1 MEMNRSLFGRQ
12 LPVAAGLA
20 ATIVALLSSSGARGE
35 AVPNEKPPAT
45 GNVYAK
51 WQNRPFQET
60 ARFPIAVWLQAP
72 RNAPKYQA
80 LGINLFVAL
89 WEGPA
94 AEQIAELKRHRM
106 PVICEQND
114 YALKHLGEDRTI
126 HLLDGRF
133 EDDFAPYAV
142 HLYEVVP

>member
-72 RNAPKYQA
+72 RNAPSTRLSASISSLPCGKDR
-80 LGINLFVAL
+80 
-89 WEGPA
+89 PPSR
-94 AEQIAELKRHRM
+94 IAELKRHRM